1 MDKISIENIRPYLTD
16 YVNRITKP
24 SKGNNM
30 YICPLCGSG
39 TGKSRTGAFGIYDN
53 GIKWK
58 CQACGK
64 GGDVIDL
71 IGEYEHITE
80 FADRVK
86 RLGEVLGVTITAEQ
100 NNTHEEQPRQETVTN
115 FLQYFRECNK
125 RLSETDYFMQRGISY
140 ETAQHFMLG
149 YDPAWTHPKAPNAP
163 KSPRLIIPVSEYS
176 YIARDTRQEIPEDAQ
191 PYKKSKA
198 KGRSSVIWTFNHK
211 SINANNKP
219 LCIVEGEID
228 ALSIIE
234 AGGQAVGIGSLA
246 NVKGFLSLLESKQP
260 LTQPFIVALDNED
273 TEQVK
278 RATDELTQGI
288 KQLGGVCI
296 CRNICG
302 THKDPNEAL
311 TANKGEFIAMLR
323 EAEEQAIKA
332 VETEEN
338 ADYEEYIRTSALF
351 GLYDFMN
358 GIGKQT
364 DTPAISTGFE
374 TLDEVLEGGLYEG
387 LTVVGG
393 ISSLGKTTIVLQI
406 ADQIAQQGRD
416 VMIFSLEMDKH
427 ELMAKT
433 ISRETLLAV
442 ERHGKSTRL
451 AKTNRGITAGFRYKN
466 YSSEELDIIEE
477 AEQQYSDY
485 AQNIYIREGFG
496 NMGHKEIREAV
507 KKHVAITG
515 RTPIIFVDYLQIMA
529 KPDIHSTD
537 KQSVDINTME
547 LKRISR
553 DYKTPVVAVSSVNRA
568 NYLTP
573 IDFES
578 FKESG
583 AVEYSAD
590 LVLGLQLKC
599 LEEDLFNG
607 NAQGKIKE
615 KRERIKECKSANPRQ
630 IQLVILKNRNGKTG
644 DTIDFKYYPEFN
656 LFEEGELQ
664 PWEKKMY

>member
-1 MDKISIENIRPYLTD
+1 MEKINIDSIRPHLTD
-16 YVNRITKP
+16 YVNSITKP
-24 SKGNNM
+24 SKGRNM

-39 TGKSRTGAFGIYDN
+39 TGRSRTGAFGIYDN

-64 GGDVIDL
+64 GGDVLDL
-71 IGEYEHITE
+71 IGEYEHIAE
-80 FADRVK
+80 FTDRVK
-86 RLGEVLGVTITAEQ
+86 RLGEVIGMDINTEQ
-100 NNTHEEQPRQETVTN
+100 PNEEQPRQEEVIN

-125 RLSETDYFMQRGISY
+125 RLSETTYYMQRGISY
-140 ETAQHFMLG
+140 ETAQRFMLG

-163 KSPRLIIPVSEYS
+163 TSPRLIIPVSEYS
-176 YIARDTRQEIPEDAQ
+176 YIARDTREEIPEDAQ

-211 SINANNKP
+211 GINANNKP
-219 LCIVEGEID
+219 LCICEGEID

-246 NVKGFLSLLESKQP
+246 NVKGFLSLLETKQP
-260 LTQPFIVALDNED
+260 LIQPFIVALDNED

-296 CRNICG
+296 VRNICG
-302 THKDPNEAL
+302 SYKDPNEAL
-311 TANKGEFIAMLR
+311 VNDRGQFTAMIKH
-323 EAEEQAIKA
+323 AEEEAIKA

-338 ADYEEYIRTSALF
+338 ADYEEYIRTSAEF
-351 GLYDFMN
+351 DLYKFLN
-358 GIGKQT
+358 GIDPNA
-364 DTPAISTGFE
+364 DTPAISTGFK

-416 VMIFSLEMDKH
+416 VLIFSLEMDKN
-427 ELMAKT
+427 ELMAKS
-433 ISRETLLAV
+433 ISRETLLEV
-442 ERHGKSTRL
+442 ERQGKSTRL

-466 YSSEELDIIEE
+466 YSQEELDIIET
-477 AEQQYSDY
+477 AQCNYSEY
-485 AQNIYIREGFG
+485 AQNIYIRVGFG

-507 KKHVAITG
+507 KKHVTITG
-515 RTPIIFVDYLQIMA
+515 RTPVVFVDYLQIMA
-529 KPDIHSTD
+529 KPDIHATD

-656 LFEEGELQ
+656 LFEEGKLQ

>member
-1 MDKISIENIRPYLTD
+1 MSKIDIDNIRPYLQD
-16 YVNRITKP
+16 YVNSITEP
-24 SKGNNM
+24 SKGRNM

-39 TGKSRTGAFGIYDN
+39 TGRSRTGAFGIYDN

-86 RLGEVLGVTITAEQ
+86 RLGEVLGMNIEASAEHS
-100 NNTHEEQPRQETVTN
+100 NIQPKQETAVS
-115 FLQYFRECNK
+115 FLQYFRERSK
-125 RLSETDYFMQRGISY
+125 HLAETDYFMKRGISY

-163 KSPRLIIPVSEYS
+163 TSPRLIIPVSEYS
-176 YIARDTRQEIPEDAQ
+176 YIARDTRAEIPEEAQ

-198 KGRSSVIWTFNHK
+198 KGRESVIWTFNHR
-211 SINANNKP
+211 SISTNNKP
-219 LCIVEGEID
+219 LFIVEGEID

-234 AGGQAVGIGSLA
+234 AGGQAVGIGSIA
-246 NVKGFLSLLESKQP
+246 NVKGFLSLLEQRQP
-260 LTQPFIVALDNED
+260 LTQPFVIALDNEN
-273 TEQVK
+273 TEQVQ
-278 RATDELTQGI
+278 RAREELITGI
-288 KQLGGVCI
+288 KKLGGICI
-296 CRNICG
+296 ERNICG
-302 THKDPNEAL
+302 SCKDPNEAL
-311 TANKGEFIAMLR
+311 VMDRGAFERAIQHT
-323 EAEEQAIKA
+323 EEDAVKA

-338 ADYEEYIRTSALF
+338 ADYEEYIRTSAEF
-351 GLYDFMN
+351 DLYKFLN
-358 GIGKQT
+358 GIDPNA
-364 DTPAISTGFE
+364 DTPAISTGFK

-387 LTVVGG
+387 LTVIGG
-393 ISSLGKTTIVLQI
+393 ISSLGKTTLTIQI

-416 VMIFSLEMDKH
+416 VMIFSLEMSRN
-427 ELMAKT
+427 ELIAKS
-433 ISRETLLAV
+433 ISRETIIEV
-442 ERHGKSTRL
+442 DRTGKSTRL
-451 AKTNRGITAGFRYKN
+451 AKTNRGITAGHRYKN
-466 YSSEELDIIEE
+466 YSQEEKDLIET
-477 AEQQYSDY
+477 AAQNYSDY

-496 NMGHKEIREAV
+496 DMGHKQIREAV
-507 KKHVAITG
+507 KKHAAIMG
-515 RTPIIFVDYLQIMA
+515 KSPVVIVDYLQIMA

-537 KQSVDINTME
+537 KQSVDLNTME

-553 DYKTPVVAVSSVNRA
+553 DFKTPVIAVSSVNRA

-590 LVLGLQLKC
+590 LVIGLQLKC

-656 LFEEGELQ
+656 LYEEGELQ

>member
-1 MDKISIENIRPYLTD
+1 MSKIDIDNIRPYLQD
-16 YVNRITKP
+16 YVNRITEP
-24 SKGNNM
+24 SKGRNM

-39 TGKSRTGAFGIYDN
+39 TGRSRTGAFGIYDN

-80 FADRVK
+80 FSDRVK
-86 RLGEVLGVTITAEQ
+86 RLGEVLGMNIEASTEHSNV
-100 NNTHEEQPRQETVTN
+100 QPKQETAVS
-115 FLQYFRECNK
+115 FLQYFRERSK
-125 RLSETDYFMQRGISY
+125 HLAETDYFMKRGISL

-163 KSPRLIIPVSEYS
+163 TSPRLIIPVSEYS
-176 YIARDTRQEIPEDAQ
+176 YIARDTRAEIPEEAQ

-198 KGRSSVIWTFNHK
+198 KGRESVIWTFNHK
-211 SINANNKP
+211 SIGVNNRP
-219 LCIVEGEID
+219 LFIVEGEID

-234 AGGQAVGIGSLA
+234 AGGQAVGIGSIA
-246 NVKGFLSLLESKQP
+246 NVKGFLSLLEQRQP
-260 LTQPFIVALDNED
+260 LTQPFVIALDNED
-273 TEQVK
+273 TEQVQ
-278 RATDELTQGI
+278 RAREELITGI
-288 KQLGGVCI
+288 KKSGGICI
-296 CRNICG
+296 ERNICG
-302 THKDPNEAL
+302 SHKDPNEAL
-311 TANKGEFIAMLR
+311 TADRGTFEKAIQQ
-323 EAEEQAIKA
+323 AEEEAVKA

-338 ADYEEYIRTSALF
+338 ADYEEYIRTSAEF
-351 GLYDFMN
+351 DLYKFLN
-358 GIGKQT
+358 GIDPNA
-364 DTPAISTGFE
+364 DTPAIPTGFN

-387 LTVVGG
+387 LIVIGG
-393 ISSLGKTTIVLQI
+393 ISSLGKTTLTMQI

-416 VMIFSLEMDKH
+416 VMIFSLEMSRN
-427 ELMAKT
+427 ELIAKS
-433 ISRETLLAV
+433 ISRETIVEV
-442 ERHGKSTRL
+442 ERTGKSMKL
-451 AKTNRGITAGFRYKN
+451 AKTNRGITAGHRYRN
-466 YSSEELDIIEE
+466 YSQEEKDLIET
-477 AEQQYSDY
+477 AAQHYSDY

-496 NMGHKEIREAV
+496 DMGHKQIREAV
-507 KKHVAITG
+507 KKHVAIMG
-515 RTPIIFVDYLQIMA
+515 KAPVVVVDYLQIMA
-529 KPDIHSTD
+529 RPDQHATD
-537 KQSVDINTME
+537 KQSVDLNTME

-553 DYKTPVVAVSSVNRA
+553 DFKTPVIAVSSVNRA

-590 LVLGLQLKC
+590 LVIGLQLKC
-599 LEEDLFNG
+599 LEEELFNG

-656 LFEEGELQ
+656 LYEEGELQ

>member
-1 MDKISIENIRPYLTD
+1 MENINIENIRPQLTE
-16 YVNRITKP
+16 YVNRITQP
-24 SKGNNM
+24 SKGRNM
-30 YICPLCGSG
+30 YVCPLCGSG
-39 TGKSRTGAFGIYDN
+39 TGRNKSGAFGIYDG

-71 IGEYEHITE
+71 IGEYEHITD
-80 FADRVK
+80 FAEKVK
-86 RLGEVLGVTITAEQ
+86 RLGEVIGTPITSEQ
-100 NNTHEEQPRQETVTN
+100 SRPRQEIPHDAEVVN

-140 ETAQHFMLG
+140 ETAQRFMLG

-211 SINANNKP
+211 GLNTNNKP

-246 NVKGFLSLLESKQP
+246 NVKGFLSLLETKQP
-260 LTQPFIVALDNED
+260 LIQPFIIALDNED

-311 TANKGEFIAMLR
+311 TANRGEFIAMLR
-323 EAEEQAIKA
+323 ETEAQAIRA

-338 ADYEEYIRTSALF
+338 ADYEEYIRTSAEF
-351 GLYDFMN
+351 DLYKFLN
-358 GIGKQT
+358 GIDPT
-364 DTPAISTGFE
+364 ADTPAISTGFR

-393 ISSLGKTTIVLQI
+393 ISSLGKTTICLQI
-406 ADQIAQQGRD
+406 ADQIAQQGHD
-416 VMIFSLEMDKH
+416 VLIFTLEMDKN
-427 ELMAKT
+427 ELMAKS
-433 ISRETLLAV
+433 ISRETAQHV
-442 ERHGKSTRL
+442 KKTGKSTRL
-451 AKTNRGITAGFRYKN
+451 AKTNRGITAGHRYKN
-466 YSSEELDIIEE
+466 YSREELDIIET
-477 AEQQYSDY
+477 AQCNYSDY

-507 KKHVAITG
+507 KKHVTITG
-515 RTPIIFVDYLQIMA
+515 RTPVVIVDYLQIMA

-656 LFEEGELQ
+656 LFEEGELK

>member
-1 MDKISIENIRPYLTD
+1 MSKIDIDNLRPYLQD
-16 YVNRITKP
+16 YVNSITEP
-24 SKGNNM
+24 SKGRNM

-39 TGKSRTGAFGIYDN
+39 TGRSRTGAFGIYDN

-64 GGDVIDL
+64 GGDVLDL

-80 FADRVK
+80 FTDRVN
-86 RLGEVLGVTITAEQ
+86 RLGEVLGIKIDADRPHAEQ
-100 NNTHEEQPRQETVTN
+100 PKQEEVIN
-115 FLQYFRECNK
+115 FLQYFRECN
-125 RLSETDYFMQRGISY
+125 RHLGETDYYMKRGISE

-149 YDPAWTHPKAPNAP
+149 FDPAWTHPKAPNAP
-163 KSPRLIIPVSEYS
+163 TSPRLIIPISEYS
-176 YIARDTRQEIPEDAQ
+176 YIARDTRAEIPEEAQ

-198 KGRSSVIWTFNHK
+198 KGRESVIWTFNHK
-211 SINANNKP
+211 CISANNKP
-219 LCIVEGEID
+219 LFIVEGEID

-234 AGGQAVGIGSLA
+234 AGGQAVGIGSIA
-246 NVKGFLSLLESKQP
+246 NVKGFLSLLEQRQP
-260 LTQPFIVALDNED
+260 LTQPFIIALDNEE
-273 TEQVK
+273 TEQVQ
-278 RATDELTQGI
+278 RATEELTQGI
-288 KQLGGVCI
+288 KKLGGICI

-302 THKDPNEAL
+302 NSKDPNEAL
-311 TANKGEFIAMLR
+311 VTDR
-323 EAEEQAIKA
+323 ERLSKVIRHAEEEAIKA

-338 ADYEEYIRTSALF
+338 ADYEEYVRTSAEF
-351 GLYDFMN
+351 DLYKFLN
-358 GIGKQT
+358 GIDPKA
-364 DTPAISTGFE
+364 DTPAISTGFK

-387 LTVVGG
+387 LTVIGG
-393 ISSLGKTTIVLQI
+393 ISSLGKTTLTMQI

-416 VMIFSLEMDKH
+416 VMIFSLEMDRN
-427 ELMAKT
+427 ELIAKS
-433 ISRETLLAV
+433 ISRETIIEV
-442 ERHGKSTRL
+442 ERTGKSTRL
-451 AKTNRGITAGFRYKN
+451 AKTNRGITAGHRYRN
-466 YSSEELDIIEE
+466 YSQEEKDIIET
-477 AEQQYSDY
+477 AVQNYSDY

-496 NMGHKEIREAV
+496 DMGHKRIREEV
-507 KKHVAITG
+507 KKHAAIMG
-515 RTPIIFVDYLQIMA
+515 KAPVIFVDYLQIMA
-529 KPDIHSTD
+529 RPDQHATD

-553 DYKTPVVAVSSVNRA
+553 DFKTPVIAVSSVNRA

-590 LVLGLQLKC
+590 LVIGLQLKC

-656 LFEEGELQ
+656 LYEEGELQ

>member
-1 MDKISIENIRPYLTD
+1 MSKIDIDNIRPYLQD
-16 YVNRITKP
+16 YVNRITEP
-24 SKGNNM
+24 SKGRNM

-39 TGKSRTGAFGIYDN
+39 TGRSRTGAFGIYDN

-86 RLGEVLGVTITAEQ
+86 RLGEVLGMNIEASTEHSNA
-100 NNTHEEQPRQETVTN
+100 QPKQETAVS
-115 FLQYFRECNK
+115 FLQYFRERSK
-125 RLSETDYFMQRGISY
+125 HLAETDYFMKRGISL

-163 KSPRLIIPVSEYS
+163 TSPRLIIPVSEYS
-176 YIARDTRQEIPEDAQ
+176 YIARDTRAEIPEEAQ

-198 KGRSSVIWTFNHK
+198 KGRESVIWTFNHK
-211 SINANNKP
+211 SIGVNNRP
-219 LCIVEGEID
+219 LFIVEGEID

-234 AGGQAVGIGSLA
+234 AGGQAVGIGSIA
-246 NVKGFLSLLESKQP
+246 NVKGFLSLLEQRQP
-260 LTQPFIVALDNED
+260 LTQPFVIALDNED
-273 TEQVK
+273 TEQVQ
-278 RATDELTQGI
+278 RAREELITGI
-288 KQLGGVCI
+288 KKLGGICI
-296 CRNICG
+296 ERNICG
-302 THKDPNEAL
+302 SHKDPNEAF
-311 TANKGEFIAMLR
+311 TADRGTFEKAIQHAED
-323 EAEEQAIKA
+323 EAVKA

-338 ADYEEYIRTSALF
+338 ADYEEYIRTSAEF
-351 GLYDFMN
+351 DLYKFLN
-358 GIGKQT
+358 GIDPNA
-364 DTPAISTGFE
+364 DTPAIPTGFN

-387 LTVVGG
+387 LIVIGG
-393 ISSLGKTTIVLQI
+393 ISSLGKTTLTMQI

-416 VMIFSLEMDKH
+416 VMIFSLEMSRN
-427 ELMAKT
+427 ELIAKS
-433 ISRETLLAV
+433 ISRETIIEV
-442 ERHGKSTRL
+442 ERTGKSMKL
-451 AKTNRGITAGFRYKN
+451 AKTNRGITAGHRYRN
-466 YSSEELDIIEE
+466 YSQEEKDLIET
-477 AEQQYSDY
+477 AAQHYSDY

-496 NMGHKEIREAV
+496 DMGHKQIREAV
-507 KKHVAITG
+507 KKHVAIMG
-515 RTPIIFVDYLQIMA
+515 KAPVVVVDYLQIMA
-529 KPDIHSTD
+529 RPDQHATD
-537 KQSVDINTME
+537 KQSVDLNTME

-553 DYKTPVVAVSSVNRA
+553 DFKTPVIAVSSVNRA

-590 LVLGLQLKC
+590 LVIGLQLKC

-656 LFEEGELQ
+656 LYEEGELQ

>member
-1 MDKISIENIRPYLTD
+1 MSKIDIDNIRPYLQN
-16 YVNRITKP
+16 YVNSITEP
-24 SKGNNM
+24 SKGRNM
-30 YICPLCGSG
+30 YVCPLCGSG
-39 TGKSRTGAFGIYDN
+39 TGRSRTGAFGIYDN

-64 GGDVIDL
+64 GGDVLDL

-80 FADRVK
+80 FTDRVN
-86 RLGEVLGVTITAEQ
+86 RLGEVLGIKIDTGRPNAEQ
-100 NNTHEEQPRQETVTN
+100 PQNEEVIN
-115 FLQYFRECNK
+115 FLQYFRERSK
-125 RLSETDYFMQRGISY
+125 HLAETDYFVKRGISL

-149 YDPAWTHPKAPNAP
+149 FDPAWTHPKAPNAP
-163 KSPRLIIPVSEYS
+163 TSPRLIIPISEYS
-176 YIARDTRQEIPEDAQ
+176 YIARDTRAEIPEEAQ

-198 KGRSSVIWTFNHK
+198 KGRASVIWTFNHK
-211 SINANNKP
+211 SISANSKP
-219 LCIVEGEID
+219 LFIVEGEID

-234 AGGQAVGIGSLA
+234 AGGQAVGIGSIA
-246 NVKGFLSLLESKQP
+246 NVKGFLSLLEQRQP
-260 LTQPFIVALDNED
+260 LTQPFVIALDNED
-273 TEQVK
+273 TEQVQ
-278 RATDELTQGI
+278 RAREELITGI
-288 KQLGGVCI
+288 KKLGGICI
-296 CRNICG
+296 ERNICG
-302 THKDPNEAL
+302 SHKDPNEAL
-311 TANKGEFIAMLR
+311 TADRGTFEKAIQHAED
-323 EAEEQAIKA
+323 EAVKA

-338 ADYEEYIRTSALF
+338 ADYEEYIRTSAEF
-351 GLYDFMN
+351 DLYKFLN
-358 GIGKQT
+358 GIDPNA
-364 DTPAISTGFE
+364 DTPAIPTGFN

-387 LTVVGG
+387 LIVIGG
-393 ISSLGKTTIVLQI
+393 ISSLGKTTLTMQI

-416 VMIFSLEMDKH
+416 VMIFSLEMDRS
-427 ELMAKT
+427 ELMAKS
-433 ISRETLLAV
+433 ISRETMIEVL
-442 ERHGKSTRL
+442 RTRRRTSL
-451 AKTNRGITAGFRYKN
+451 AKTNRGITAGHRYRN
-466 YSSEELDIIEE
+466 YSQEEKDLIET
-477 AEQQYSDY
+477 AAQHYSDY

-496 NMGHKEIREAV
+496 DMGHKQIREAV
-507 KKHVAITG
+507 KKHVAIMG
-515 RTPIIFVDYLQIMA
+515 KAPVVIIDYLQIMA
-529 KPDIHSTD
+529 RPDQHATD
-537 KQSVDINTME
+537 KQSVDQNTME

-553 DYKTPVVAVSSVNRA
+553 DFKTPVIAVSSVNRA

-590 LVLGLQLKC
+590 LVIGLQLKC

-656 LFEEGELQ
+656 LYEEGELQ

>member
-1 MDKISIENIRPYLTD
+1 MEKVNIEGVRPYLTD
-16 YVNRITKP
+16 YVNRITQP
-24 SKGNNM
+24 SKGRNM
-30 YICPLCGSG
+30 YVCPLCGSG
-39 TGKSRTGAFGIYDN
+39 TGKSKTGAFGIYDG

-71 IGEYEHITE
+71 IGEYEHITD

-86 RLGEVLGVTITAEQ
+86 RLGEVVGVDIKAEPSRPQ
-100 NNTHEEQPRQETVTN
+100 EAQEQEETVN
-115 FLQYFRECNK
+115 FLPYFRECNS
-125 RLSETDYFMQRGISY
+125 RLSDTDYYMKRGISA
-140 ETAQHFMLG
+140 ETAGRFMLG

-163 KSPRLIIPVSEYS
+163 TSPRLIIPVSEYS
-176 YIARDTRQEIPEDAQ
+176 YIARDTREEIPAEAQ

-198 KGRSSVIWTFNHK
+198 KGRSFVIWTFNHK
-211 SINANNKP
+211 GIGVNNKP
-219 LCIVEGEID
+219 LFIVEGEID
-228 ALSIIE
+228 ALSIYE
-234 AGGQAVGIGSLA
+234 AGGQAVGIGSIA

-260 LTQPFIVALDNED
+260 LIQPFIVALDNEE

-278 RATDELTQGI
+278 RAREELTQGI

-302 THKDPNEAL
+302 ESKDPNEAL
-311 TANKGEFIAMLR
+311 TSNRKELTARVR
-323 EAEEQAIKA
+323 EAEADAVRA

-338 ADYEEYIRTSALF
+338 ADYEEYIRTSAL
-351 GLYDFMN
+351 YDLSHFIN
-358 GIGKQT
+358 GIDT
-364 DTPAISTGFE
+364 NADTPAVSTGFE
-374 TLDEVLEGGLYEG
+374 TLDEVLDGGFYEG
-387 LTVVGG
+387 LIVIGG
-393 ISSLGKTTIVLQI
+393 ISSLGKTTFTMQV

-416 VMIFSLEMDKH
+416 VLIFSLEMDKS
-427 ELMAKT
+427 ELMAKS
-433 ISRETLLAV
+433 ISRETIIEV
-442 ERHGKSTRL
+442 ERAGKNTRL

-466 YSSEELDIIEE
+466 YSQEELELIEI
-477 AEQQYSDY
+477 AESNYSEY
-485 AQNIYIREGFG
+485 APNIYIRVGVG
-496 NMGHKEIREAV
+496 DMGHKQIREAV
-507 KKHVAITG
+507 KKHVTITG
-515 RTPIIFVDYLQIMA
+515 RTPIVFVDYLQIMA
-529 KPDIHSTD
+529 KPDLHSTD

-553 DYKTPVVAVSSVNRA
+553 DYKTPVVTVSSVNRA

-590 LVLGLQLKC
+590 LVLGLQLAC

-644 DTIDFKYYPEFN
+644 DKITFKYYPEFS
-656 LFEEGELQ
+656 LFEEGEIQ
-664 PWEKKMY
+664 PWEKKRY

>member
-1 MDKISIENIRPYLTD
+1 MSKIDIDNIRPYLQD
-16 YVNRITKP
+16 YVNRITEP
-24 SKGNNM
+24 SKGRNM

-39 TGKSRTGAFGIYDN
+39 TGRSRTGAFGIYDN

-86 RLGEVLGVTITAEQ
+86 RLGEVLGMNIEASAEHS
-100 NNTHEEQPRQETVTN
+100 NVQPKQETAVS
-115 FLQYFRECNK
+115 FLQYFRERSK
-125 RLSETDYFMQRGISY
+125 HLTETNYFMKRGISL
-140 ETAQHFMLG
+140 ETAQRFMLG

-163 KSPRLIIPVSEYS
+163 TSPRLIIPVSEYS
-176 YIARDTRQEIPEDAQ
+176 YIARDTRAEIPEEAQ

-198 KGRSSVIWTFNHK
+198 KGRESVIWTFNHK
-211 SINANNKP
+211 SIGVNNRP
-219 LCIVEGEID
+219 LFIVEGEID

-234 AGGQAVGIGSLA
+234 AGGQAVGIGSIA
-246 NVKGFLSLLESKQP
+246 NVKGFLSLLEQRQP
-260 LTQPFIVALDNED
+260 LTQPFVIALDNED
-273 TEQVK
+273 TEQVQ
-278 RATDELTQGI
+278 RAREELITGI
-288 KQLGGVCI
+288 KKLGGICI
-296 CRNICG
+296 ERNICG
-302 THKDPNEAL
+302 SHKDPNEAL
-311 TANKGEFIAMLR
+311 TADRGTFEKAIQHAED
-323 EAEEQAIKA
+323 EAVKA

-338 ADYEEYIRTSALF
+338 ADYEEYIRTSAEF
-351 GLYDFMN
+351 DLYKFLN
-358 GIGKQT
+358 GIDPNA
-364 DTPAISTGFE
+364 DTPAIPTGFN

-387 LTVVGG
+387 LIVIGG
-393 ISSLGKTTIVLQI
+393 ISSLGKTTLTMQI

-416 VMIFSLEMDKH
+416 VMIFSLEMSRN
-427 ELMAKT
+427 ELIAKS
-433 ISRETLLAV
+433 ISRETIIEV
-442 ERHGKSTRL
+442 ERTGKSMKL
-451 AKTNRGITAGFRYKN
+451 AKTNRGITAGHRYRN
-466 YSSEELDIIEE
+466 YSQEEKDLIET
-477 AEQQYSDY
+477 AAQHYSDY

-496 NMGHKEIREAV
+496 DMGHKQIREAV
-507 KKHVAITG
+507 KKHVAIMG
-515 RTPIIFVDYLQIMA
+515 KAPVVVVDYLQIMA
-529 KPDIHSTD
+529 RPDQHATD
-537 KQSVDINTME
+537 KQSVDLNTME

-553 DYKTPVVAVSSVNRA
+553 DFKTPVIAVSSVNRA

-590 LVLGLQLKC
+590 LVIGLQLKC

-615 KRERIKECKSANPRQ
+615 KRERIKKCKSANPRQ

-656 LFEEGELQ
+656 LYEEGELQ

>member
-1 MDKISIENIRPYLTD
+1 MSKIDIDNIRPYLQD
-16 YVNRITKP
+16 YVNRITEP
-24 SKGNNM
+24 SKGRNM

-39 TGKSRTGAFGIYDN
+39 TGRSRTGAFGIYDN

-86 RLGEVLGVTITAEQ
+86 RLGEVLGMNIEASAEHS
-100 NNTHEEQPRQETVTN
+100 NVQPKQETAVS
-115 FLQYFRECNK
+115 FLQYFRERSK
-125 RLSETDYFMQRGISY
+125 HLTETDYFMKRGISL

-149 YDPAWTHPKAPNAP
+149 FDPAWTHPKAPNAP
-163 KSPRLIIPVSEYS
+163 TSPRLIIPVSEYS
-176 YIARDTRQEIPEDAQ
+176 YIARDTRAEIPEEAQ

-198 KGRSSVIWTFNHK
+198 KGRESVIWTFNHK
-211 SINANNKP
+211 SIGVNNKP
-219 LCIVEGEID
+219 CFVVEGEID

-234 AGGQAVGIGSLA
+234 AGGQAVGIGSIA
-246 NVKGFLSLLESKQP
+246 NVKGFLSLLEQRQP
-260 LTQPFIVALDNED
+260 LTQPFVIALDNED
-273 TEQVK
+273 TEQVQ
-278 RATDELTQGI
+278 RAREELITGI
-288 KQLGGVCI
+288 KKLGGICI
-296 CRNICG
+296 ERNICG
-302 THKDPNEAL
+302 NHKDPNEAL
-311 TANKGEFIAMLR
+311 TADRGTFEKAIQH
-323 EAEEQAIKA
+323 AEEEAVKA

-338 ADYEEYIRTSALF
+338 ADYEEYIRTSAEF
-351 GLYDFMN
+351 DLYKFLN
-358 GIGKQT
+358 GIDPNA
-364 DTPAISTGFE
+364 DTPAIPTGFN

-387 LTVVGG
+387 LIVIGG
-393 ISSLGKTTIVLQI
+393 ISSLGKTTLTMQI

-416 VMIFSLEMDKH
+416 VMIFSLEMSRN
-427 ELMAKT
+427 ELIAKS
-433 ISRETLLAV
+433 ISRETIVEV
-442 ERHGKSTRL
+442 ERTGKSMKL
-451 AKTNRGITAGFRYKN
+451 AKTNRGITAGHRYRN
-466 YSSEELDIIEE
+466 YSQEEKDLIET
-477 AEQQYSDY
+477 AAQHYSDY

-496 NMGHKEIREAV
+496 DMGHKQIREAV
-507 KKHVAITG
+507 KKHVAIMG
-515 RTPIIFVDYLQIMA
+515 KAPVVVVDYLQIMA
-529 KPDIHSTD
+529 RPDQHATD
-537 KQSVDINTME
+537 KQSVDLNTME

-553 DYKTPVVAVSSVNRA
+553 DFKTPVIAVSSVNRA

-590 LVLGLQLKC
+590 LVIGLQLKC

-656 LFEEGELQ
+656 LYEEGELQ

>member
-1 MDKISIENIRPYLTD
+1 MSKIDIDNLRPYLQD
-16 YVNRITKP
+16 YVNSITEP
-24 SKGNNM
+24 SKGRNM

-39 TGKSRTGAFGIYDN
+39 TGRSRTGAFGIYDN

-64 GGDVIDL
+64 GGDVLDL
-71 IGEYEHITE
+71 IGEYENITD
-80 FADRVK
+80 FNDRVK
-86 RLGEVLGVTITAEQ
+86 RLGEVIGMEITAEK
-100 NNTHEEQPRQETVTN
+100 TAPRQEQREPEQVTN
-115 FLQYFRECNK
+115 FLQYFRECNS

-140 ETAQHFMLG
+140 ETAQRFMLG
-149 YDPAWTHPKAPNAP
+149 YDPAWTHPKAPTAP
-163 KSPRLIIPVSEYS
+163 ASPRLIIPISEYS
-176 YIARDTRQEIPEDAQ
+176 YIARDTRQEIPEEAQ

-198 KGRSSVIWTFNHK
+198 KGRDSVVWTFNHK
-211 SINANNKP
+211 SIGANNQP

-228 ALSIIE
+228 ALSVIE

-246 NVKGFLSLLESKQP
+246 NVKGFLSLLADRQP

-302 THKDPNEAL
+302 SYKDPNEAL
-311 TANKGEFIAMLR
+311 TMNKREFTAMLKKA
-323 EAEEQAIKA
+323 EADAIKA

-338 ADYEEYIRTSALF
+338 ADYEEYMRTSALF
-351 GLYDFMN
+351 DLYKFLN
-358 GIGKQT
+358 GIDRT
-364 DTPAISTGFE
+364 ADTPAISTGFK
-374 TLDEVLEGGLYEG
+374 TMDEVLEGGLYEG
-387 LTVVGG
+387 LVVIGG
-393 ISSLGKTTIVLQI
+393 ISSLGKTTITLQI

-416 VMIFSLEMDKH
+416 VLIFSLEMDKS
-427 ELMAKT
+427 ELMAKS
-433 ISRETLLAV
+433 ISRETAIEV
-442 ERHGKSTRL
+442 RRSGKSTRL
-451 AKTNRGITAGFRYKN
+451 AKTNRGITAGHRYKN
-466 YSSEELDIIEE
+466 YTQEELELIET
-477 AEQQYSDY
+477 ASSNYSDY
-485 AQNIYIREGFG
+485 CDHVYIRVGVG
-496 NMGHKEIREAV
+496 DMGHKQIREAV
-507 KKHVAITG
+507 KKHITITG
-515 RTPIIFVDYLQIMA
+515 RTPVVFVDYLQIMA

-553 DYKTPVVAVSSVNRA
+553 DYKTPVVAVSSVNRS

-615 KRERIKECKSANPRQ
+615 KRERIRECKSANPRQ

-644 DTIDFKYYPEFN
+644 DTIDFKYYPEYN
-656 LFEEGELQ
+656 LFEEGELK